1 MLRFSFGTYRFL
13 SRLEVGQDGE
23 DPAVGVVGLRE
34 AELGEDVADVPADG
48 RFGDEEF
55 AGDGGVGVYFG
66 DQGQDLALSQR
77 RDGAMTDAPARR
89 NCQVRRSAHL
99 SHLASSSRP
108 GGVKS
113 LVMVTQ

>member
-1 MLRFSFGTYRFL
+1 MLRFSFGTYR
-13 SRLEVGQDGE
+13 SSCRASEVGQDGE

-55 AGDGGVGVYFG
+55 AGDGGVGVPFG

-77 RDGAMTDAPARR
+77 RDGAIDGRT
-89 NCQVRRSAHL
+89 RSA
-99 SHLASSSRP
+99 
-108 GGVKS
+108 
-113 LVMVTQ
+113 